1 VHLFQNFDDEYE
13 INQSAKEIAMGLL
26 MGMADKE
33 TGLKIPKNREGCLG
47 ICLGAI
53 IQTHFKCR

>member
-1 VHLFQNFDDEYE
+1 MSGEKLPNNVHLFQNFDDEYE

-33 TGLKIPKNREGCLG
+33 TGLKIPKNRVAWGYVLE
-47 ICLGAI
+47 
-53 IQTHFKCR
+53 R